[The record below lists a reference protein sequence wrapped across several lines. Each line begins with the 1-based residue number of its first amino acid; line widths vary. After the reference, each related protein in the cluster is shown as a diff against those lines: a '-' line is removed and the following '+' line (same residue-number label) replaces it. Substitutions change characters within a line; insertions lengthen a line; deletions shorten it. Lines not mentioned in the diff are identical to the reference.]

1 MTDNVVT
8 LPCMDLCFGNCP
20 QCHKTNGCYSVGR
33 DHWYVCHTHRT
44 KWYIGSNLFSCW
56 RGMSE
61 QCVLANAYKYLAAD
75 APAKFES
82 SLELP
87 RQRMKAEIRRL
98 LMRGTRS

>member
-1 MTDNVVT
+1 MTDNIVT

-61 QCVLANAYKYLAAD
+61 QCVLANAYMLAGYRKVEPWLPDDVQERLERELRANAD
-75 APAKFES
+75 EDECPF
-82 SLELP
+82 
-87 RQRMKAEIRRL
+87 
-98 LMRGTRS
+98 